1 MAGPDFSIRLG
12 LVGHAQV
19 IQGIESAMRMV
30 GQLARKIAELSKEA
44 QAYRRVVESHTVSV
58 READQATDSL
68 IDTLELHRGAAVLE
82 AAQMRVSE
90 RELRAIAVASVD
102 LAQRTGTDATQAYT
116 QLTRALRTAASEG
129 LAPLGVRMEGVT
141 GTQNRQREAIRQLTE
156 RYGEQTRAAQDMG
169 DEIYR
174 LQNTWGTA
182 WSEMLLS
189 LERNAGPMR
198 TIIRELTAELQDVA
212 TAFEA
217 QRVAQERMSRM
228 GTVSRQMEIERELR
242 GMGIDPRTGDDIS
255 GEQSE
260 YTGVERLLR
269 HQYRRARGAVGAIG
283 RGDVGG
289 YVEETARSTLLG
301 LLPGRPA
308 AENERIAQL
317 LDQLAALERAD
328 VEEIASGEA
337 PVIRPPAERPQQPE
351 DAPTRRGGGRGSRA
365 ESEWAALERQAREAE
380 EWRAAIERE
389 GELATEALDREYE
402 VQEKAHAEL
411 MRVHQENEERL
422 AEATEEAN
430 RRKVASIEEYRQR
443 LEKTR
448 EDQQETINDLGNIA
462 SAMNMLGKTAETVG
476 GIMTAVA
483 GEEGRATEVIKGIKG
498 AFLVAENVVLGAT
511 EVAKAVAS
519 AASQDYGNA
528 ALHGIAAALHFAAAA
543 KAGVE
548 LGTGGGSASAG
559 SGASAAAVS
568 RPEQTG
574 PYSRERNEQR
584 QVVVT
589 FSGPVT
595 TQRTRDD
602 LAAMERESSRN
613 AA

>member
-19 IQGIESAMRMV
+19 IQGIESALRMV

-58 READQATDSL
+58 READRATDGL

-82 AAQMRVSE
+82 AAQVRVNE
-90 RELRAIAVASVD
+90 RELRALAVASTD
-102 LAQRTGTDATQAYT
+102 LAQRTGIDATQAYT
-116 QLTRALRTAASEG
+116 QLTRALRSAAAEG
-129 LAPLGVRMEGVT
+129 LTPLGVRMEGVT
-141 GTQNRQREAIRQLTE
+141 GLANRQREAIRQLTE
-156 RYGEQTRAAQDMG
+156 RYGEQTRGARDMG
-169 DEIYR
+169 DEIFR

-189 LERNAGPMR
+189 LERSSGPMR
-198 TIIRELTAELQDVA
+198 EILRSLTDELQDLA
-212 TAFEA
+212 TALETQRRA
-217 QRVAQERMSRM
+217 QDHMSRM
-228 GTVSRQMEIERELR
+228 GTVARQVEIERELR

-255 GEQSE
+255 AEQSE
-260 YTGVERLLR
+260 YSGVERLLR
-269 HQYRRARGAVGAIG
+269 HQYRRARGAIGAIG
-283 RGDVGG
+283 RADVGG
-289 YVEETARSTLLG
+289 YVEEIGRATPLG
-301 LLPGRPA
+301 LMPGRPA
-308 AENERIAQL
+308 AEQERIARLLGQL
-317 LDQLAALERAD
+317 TALERAD

-337 PVIRPPAERPQQPE
+337 PVVRPPTERDRPTETPE
-351 DAPTRRGGGRGSRA
+351 RSGRGGASRGA
-365 ESEWAALERQAREAE
+365 ESPWAALERQARAAE

-389 GELATEALDREYE
+389 GELATDALDREYE
-402 VQEKAHAEL
+402 AQEKAHAEL
-411 MRVHQENEERL
+411 MRVHEENEERL
-422 AEATEEAN
+422 ATATEEAN

-448 EDQQETINDLGNIA
+448 EDQQQTISDLGNVA
-462 SAMNMLGKTAETVG
+462 SAMSMLGKTAETVG

-483 GEEGRATEVIKGIKG
+483 GDEGRAVEIIKGVKG

-511 EVAKAVAS
+511 EIAKAVA
-519 AASQDYGNA
+519 AAAEKKYASA

-548 LGTGGGSASAG
+548 LGTGGGGASAG
-559 SGASAAAVS
+559 SGASAAAAS

-574 PYSRERNEQR
+574 PYARERNEQR

-602 LAAMERESSRN
+602 LAAMERDSARN